1 MLPIDETKM
10 QTELAAF
17 ANAVRQ
23 GRQNDAFQ
31 AWFRKEADRGLRD
44 TPVFKAQQPP
54 PTISSATGKS

>member
-1 MLPIDETKM
+1 M